1 MMDYIKHSSINQTS
15 SGLPVYEFI
24 IDSAADVETLPTMEN
39 KKEFVECV
47 AAGSIATVKDMSALY
62 FLSADGWTEV

>member
-1 MMDYIKHSSINQTS
+1 MDYIKHPEMNVTS

-24 IDSAADVETLPTMEN
+24 IDSAADVDTLPTMDD

-47 AAGSIATVKDMSALY
+47 AAGSIATLRDLSALY
-62 FLSADGWTEV
+62 MLAANGWNEV